1 VDDECI
7 TGAGEESMWQA
18 GHTLGAKQA
27 HLGIQDVARKVGEP
41 SQTPRAWAGAVV
53 HVVSKLGVC
62 VLILEEKW
70 IKLKMIIEKYI
81 DLLLLGA
88 VELDHK
94 DLLSDRGFLV
104 YVTRSYPGMIPYLKG
119 FHLNIEMW
127 RGNRDAEGWKLP
139 SKVLAAQD
147 KRDSLVVTVDDEEAE
162 LAYLMRKKTG
172 IWIYSSCASFFGRPS
187 RSYGSHCIPVRPTKV
202 VQVLYGFA
210 DASGKGLGS
219 TVQGYRSRSLSQ
231 NPSNPRFRVGVWG
244 SDDESESSNFVNW
257 LTLSSLLNMRRRQV
271 IWILRNFSYSLTIL
285 RLRALFTKGHLR
297 HPNCMNWFC
306 T

>member
-1 VDDECI
+1 
-7 TGAGEESMWQA
+7 
-18 GHTLGAKQA
+18 
-27 HLGIQDVARKVGEP
+27 
-41 SQTPRAWAGAVV
+41 
-53 HVVSKLGVC
+53 
-62 VLILEEKW
+62 
-70 IKLKMIIEKYI
+70 MIIEKYI

-162 LAYLMRKKTG
+162 LAYLMRKKTD
-172 IWIYSSCASFFGRPS
+172 IRIYSSCASFFGKPS
-187 RSYGSHCIPVRPTKV
+187 HSYGSHCIPVRPTKV

-306 T
+306 TYERWKQAMVYF